1 MFHSA
6 GPFKTAPLKK
16 ISKKV
21 DFSLWGKQRALL
33 DFFPRVS
40 LFFSWT
46 DFTILDKIK
55 SIISG
60 FVLLDQT
67 FIAFDINMLQT
78 QEKLPDLAVDS
89 EAMRFILNQVLSRPR
104 NQFTHQKMKTE
115 VGSYLVGKLGSLGLL
130 MCGIV
135 KSILGVSSKI

>member
-1 MFHSA
+1 MWVS
-6 GPFKTAPLKK
+6 
-16 ISKKV
+16 
-21 DFSLWGKQRALL
+21 
-33 DFFPRVS
+33 FFPNR
-40 LFFSWT
+40 LK
-46 DFTILDKIK
+46 DILDKIK

-89 EAMRFILNQVLSRPR
+89 EAMRFILDQVLSRPR

-115 VGSYLVGKLGSLGLL
+115 VGSYLVGKLGTLGLL
-130 MCGIV
+130 MYGMV
-135 KSILGVSSKI
+135 KSILGFFHQKLLTVSALVWNLAKNPKPRTQNTKISKHTHH

>member
-1 MFHSA
+1 MACFSKTCLHHINFNRELLRLIRHSCFH
-6 GPFKTAPLKK
+6 
-16 ISKKV
+16 
-21 DFSLWGKQRALL
+21 D
-33 DFFPRVS
+33 DVS
-40 LFFSWT
+40 LFF
-46 DFTILDKIK
+46 FLPNKIK

-60 FVLLDQT
+60 FVLRDQT